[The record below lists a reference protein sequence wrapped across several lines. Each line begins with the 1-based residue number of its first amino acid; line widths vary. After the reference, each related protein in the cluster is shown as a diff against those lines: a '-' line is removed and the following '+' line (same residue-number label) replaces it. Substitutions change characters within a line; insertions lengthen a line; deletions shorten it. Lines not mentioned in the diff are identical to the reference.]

1 MLYFQR
7 KRFKMNVAF
16 KLHFRKV
23 HKFVKKACILP
34 SFVKEGCSLFIT
46 WCLSVYFF
54 SKIRPF
60 SHIRTCMYVYV
71 HSIAVVQKVYD
82 VYKAY
87 CVWPSQEL
95 EPFFSNSPCFFLE
108 IAYSVQAYR
117 RITICFILC
126 QPLTLNYPPCCFL
139 PWNPNIYSSSSVS
152 FLTEHTEG
160 RKGVLHLKNV
170 PSIFANQ
177 DYYLE
182 IFVCFFREYIPSIS
196 GCHASR
202 FRQNEQILFLFSFRA
217 RGKGPFV
224 LGNTHTY

>member
-1 MLYFQR
+1 MTVSR
-7 KRFKMNVAF
+7 AWT
-16 KLHFRKV
+16 
-23 HKFVKKACILP
+23 
-34 SFVKEGCSLFIT
+34 LF
-46 WCLSVYFF
+46 F
-54 SKIRPF
+54 
-60 SHIRTCMYVYV
+60 
-71 HSIAVVQKVYD
+71 
-82 VYKAY
+82 
-87 CVWPSQEL
+87 
-95 EPFFSNSPCFFLE
+95 NSPCFFLE

-139 PWNPNIYSSSSVS
+139 PWNPNIYSSGSVS
-152 FLTEHTEG
+152 FFTEHTEG

-202 FRQNEQILFLFSFRA
+202 FRQNEQILFLFSLRA

-224 LGNTHTY
+224 LGNTHLLGGQASQKKTAFLSLCLYRKRGKDECKALRSFEKGHKMSLFLHTWTIYTLTQLFTFADLDLREYCCKSKQKMNIQSR